1 MSRSRWHHR
10 VAEWR
15 SCAGV
20 VLQQFNAIDGTI
32 KLLNGDVGGA
42 EAGPLHCDV
51 IVACNIVAL
60 AAIVS
65 CVRKTHIGFIF
76 VFYFWTLF
84 PNMRLLRR
92 FRRAGC
98 SSGGEWPLP
107 PEGTALGCCAGDAQ
121 RGPRC
126 CRSGSGNTLSRH
138 TSVSAFISQSFDQ
151 HPRSGRLL
159 RRCAWVL
166 LRGDIIAAAGP
177 CITSRLARHDCSL
190 YFSPATETS
199 ARLCVSAPVLEPIS
213 FAPGQ
218 AL

>member
-10 VAEWR
+10 LAERR

-65 CVRKTHIGFIF
+65 CVRKTHIGFIIF
-76 VFYFWTLF
+76 FYFWTLF
-84 PNMRLLRR
+84 PKRRLLRR

-107 PEGTALGCCAGDAQ
+107 PKGTALGCCAGDAQ

-126 CRSGSGNTLSRH
+126 CRSGEWKHTLKTHVR
-138 TSVSAFISQSFDQ
+138 FRF
-151 HPRSGRLL
+151 RSTPQV
-159 RRCAWVL
+159 WT
-166 LRGDIIAAAGP
+166 AAAALRLGAAARRHHRCCRSLSQAGLQDTTAVYIFP
-177 CITSRLARHDCSL
+177 QPQRQVHVCVFLREFVFVSR
-190 YFSPATETS
+190 
-199 ARLCVSAPVLEPIS
+199 
-213 FAPGQ
+213 
-218 AL
+218 

>member
-10 VAEWR
+10 VAERR

-42 EAGPLHCDV
+42 GAGPLHCDV

-60 AAIVS
+60 AAVVS
-65 CVRKTHIGFIF
+65 CVRKTHIGCNL
-76 VFYFWTLF
+76 VFLLTLF
-84 PNMRLLRR
+84 TTMRLLRR

-121 RGPRC
+121 RGQRGHRC
-126 CRSGSGNTLSRH
+126 CRFWWCKQACNT
-138 TSVSAFISQSFDQ
+138 
-151 HPRSGRLL
+151 
-159 RRCAWVL
+159 
-166 LRGDIIAAAGP
+166 
-177 CITSRLARHDCSL
+177 
-190 YFSPATETS
+190 
-199 ARLCVSAPVLEPIS
+199 RLCVSCPRDMVLFLEVGRRLRRSGWAALSSSSVDITAAGPTGVHNLFPDTIYLCRCS
-213 FAPGQ
+213 FEM
-218 AL
+218 LKTW